1 MKRRVWISFP
11 NGPKLTTRWGHMPM
25 LMGGLAGMIE
35 HLKLRN
41 WVDAVCTSNSLQ
53 TSIPVHVSLSLSCDR
68 CMYISRVADCLKFP
82 MSGMWYIL
90 YGYWCLK
97 IRNKH
102 AMYSHISIK
111 TYKNHQG
118 PTKKTSSS
126 IAWAI
131 SIFQKVRAALEEPV
145 HDFCSKML
153 WEHPSRNL
161 SFGSIYQEWMM
172 RSSWQS

>member
-90 YGYWCLK
+90 YGYWWLK

-111 TYKNHQG
+111 TYQNHQG
-118 PTKKTSSS
+118 PTKKHRQVSPGQFLSSKKS
-126 IAWAI
+126 GQLWK
-131 SIFQKVRAALEEPV
+131 SQYMIFVQRCCGNT
-145 HDFCSKML
+145 H
-153 WEHPSRNL
+153 
-161 SFGSIYQEWMM
+161 QEI
-172 RSSWQS
+172 